1 MTLVAQ
7 EFLTKIAYADAQ
19 EAKWRAESRRLWSE
33 YMAYLKRQNDPQTD
47 LDDYIH
53 EVELGEKK

>member
-1 MTLVAQ
+1 MTLIAQ
-7 EFLTKIAYADAQ
+7 EMLAKIGAIEAERERLRQ
-19 EAKWRAESRRLWSE
+19 ESKRIWRE